1 MHYHVI
7 QKSYQNRGRWL
18 TFWQVEVIEGDRKAV
33 YCFGGRLCLQRFL
46 VGLDQKIADAAAQ
59 RAARAKANAATLIK
73 RHYRTW
79 WGASIDRKTGRV
91 EVPKRE
97 YC

>member
-33 YCFGGRLCLQRFL
+33 YCFGGRL
-46 VGLDQKIADAAAQ
+46 GLRTARQEELKYSPKNSPADAA
-59 RAARAKANAATLIK
+59 
-73 RHYRTW
+73 RH
-79 WGASIDRKTGRV
+79 
-91 EVPKRE
+91 
-97 YC
+97 